1 MTTPPP
7 HHQLAPAA
15 RPVPVPVPAP
25 APGQGLGSASFDAI
39 AVADELAR
47 TFATTA
53 IERDK
58 LGGTAKAERDRLR
71 ESGLLALSV
80 PTSLG
85 GHGGS
90 WTLVMEVVRRLGRV
104 DGSLAHLFGFH
115 HLLLGTARLF
125 GPEAQW
131 APWLRS
137 TVERTW
143 FWGNALNPLDTRTTI
158 VARGGLTHPQTHLI
172 DGQKSFCSGASDS
185 DRLVVS
191 ALDPDKRLVVAVIPT
206 SRPGIHILD
215 DWDNMGQRQ
224 TDSGQV
230 RFEQVVVDESE
241 ILRQP
246 GPLGSV
252 FASLRPCIAQL
263 VLTNVYLGLGEGALD
278 EGVRWTRGSG
288 RPWVTAGVERPSD
301 DPYVLH
307 HAGEFWVA
315 LAGARALADGAARQL
330 DDAWA
335 RGDALT
341 TAERAATALA
351 IGTAKVAATRAG
363 LAVANGI
370 FEITGARAT
379 AARAGLDRF
388 WRNLRTHTLHDP
400 VDYRLRELG
409 RWVLTGEL
417 PHPSFY
423 S

>member
-1 MTTPPP
+1 MTTSSHHHHPSEPPTAHP
-7 HHQLAPAA
+7 
-15 RPVPVPVPAP
+15 
-25 APGQGLGSASFDAI
+25 SASGKGTGSPSFDPI
-39 AVADELAR
+39 AVADDLAR
-47 TFATTA
+47 TFAATA

-58 LGGTAKAERDRLR
+58 LGGTAKRERDQLR
-71 ESGLLALSV
+71 ASGLLALSV

-85 GHGGS
+85 GHGRS
-90 WTLVMEVVRRLGRV
+90 WSLVLDVVRRLARV

-125 GPEAQW
+125 SPEAQW

-137 TVERTW
+137 TVEHSW

-158 VARGGLTHPQTHLI
+158 VARDGLTHLQTHPQTHQI

-191 ALDPDKRLVVAVIPT
+191 ALDPDKRLVVAVVPT
-206 SRPGIHILD
+206 TRAGILILD

-230 RFEQVVVDESE
+230 RFEGVVVDESE

-278 EGVRWTRGSG
+278 EGARWTRGNG
-288 RPWVTAGVERPSD
+288 RPWVTSGVERPSD

-315 LAGARALADGAARQL
+315 LAGARALADAAARQL
-330 DDAWA
+330 DEAWG

-341 TAERAATALA
+341 AAERADTALG

-363 LAVANGI
+363 LAVASGI

-409 RWVLTGEL
+409 RWVLTGA
-417 PHPSFY
+417 PPRPSFY

>member
-1 MTTPPP
+1 VTTSSP
-7 HHQLAPAA
+7 HLQS
-15 RPVPVPVPAP
+15 AP
-25 APGQGLGSASFDAI
+25 APGEPL

-47 TFATTA
+47 AFAATA

-58 LGGTAKAERDRLR
+58 LGGTAKRERDLLR
-71 ESGLLALSV
+71 ASGLLALSV

-85 GHGGS
+85 GYGAS
-90 WTLVMEVVRRLGRV
+90 WTLVMEVVRRLARV

-137 TVERTW
+137 TVERGW

-158 VARGGLTHPQTHLI
+158 VPRDGRAHIQTHQI

-191 ALDPDKRLVVAVIPT
+191 ALDPDRRLVVAVIPT
-206 SRPGIHILD
+206 ARAGIHILD

-278 EGVRWTRGSG
+278 EGAGWTRGNG
-288 RPWVTAGVERPSD
+288 RPWVTSGVERPSD

-307 HAGEFWVA
+307 HTGEFWVA
-315 LAGARALADGAARQL
+315 LAGARALADAAARQL

-335 RGDALT
+335 RGDALPP
-341 TAERAATALA
+341 AERAATALG

-363 LAVANGI
+363 LAVASGI

-379 AARAGLDRF
+379 TARAGLDRF

-417 PHPSFY
+417 PRPSFY